1 MIHLSLHF
9 AEQGH
14 RVDLVVGNP
23 EGPRLAEVRS
33 GVRLVALGA
42 RRALAALP
50 PLVSY
55 LRRERP
61 KALLSSMEH
70 VNLIAVWARRMSRAS
85 TRLVLGV
92 PNVQSENVRGSAT
105 RRERFV
111 PWLARLFYPW
121 ADEIVAVS
129 RGAADDLARSARLP
143 RERIRVIY
151 NPVVTPELL
160 ERAGEPAPHPW
171 LEPGGPTV
179 ILGAGRLTAQK
190 DFATLV
196 RAFALARARAARPV
210 RLIILGEGEL
220 REALQALASDLG
232 AAPEVRFPGF
242 VENPYAFM
250 SRSKVFVLSSA
261 WEGFGLALVEAMACG
276 TPVVSTD
283 CPAGPAEIL
292 DGGKYGRLVP
302 VGDAQALAEAI
313 LATLAAPPPA
323 DVLRRRAQ
331 DFSLEKIG
339 AQYMEALFPP

>member
-129 RGAADDLARSARLP
+129 RGAADDLARSARID
-143 RERIRVIY
+143 RRRIRVIY

-160 ERAGEPAPHPW
+160 ERAGDPAPHPW
-171 LEPGGPTV
+171 LERDPSQAGP
-179 ILGAGRLTAQK
+179 RSPSAQK
-190 DFATLV
+190 GS
-196 RAFALARARAARPV
+196 RAMCSNTAGGYLSRRKTRSAFSRRNFGQTSSRNGTCGMSWKMRSSDRP
-210 RLIILGEGEL
+210 I
-220 REALQALASDLG
+220 
-232 AAPEVRFPGF
+232 
-242 VENPYAFM
+242 
-250 SRSKVFVLSSA
+250 
-261 WEGFGLALVEAMACG
+261 
-276 TPVVSTD
+276 
-283 CPAGPAEIL
+283 
-292 DGGKYGRLVP
+292 GK
-302 VGDAQALAEAI
+302 
-313 LATLAAPPPA
+313 
-323 DVLRRRAQ
+323 
-331 DFSLEKIG
+331 
-339 AQYMEALFPP
+339 